1 MEDKPI
7 KRVKKAQEELLD
19 EHKLGIHV
27 HSITAVTQ
35 ALWATGDLGT
45 TIHKDV
51 EPPRAVGFSEGF
63 QAVRVGKSKRIGED
77 PIRVI
82 RWTNH

>member
-1 MEDKPI
+1 MNKDEANK
-7 KRVKKAQEELLD
+7 LLD
-19 EHKLGIHV
+19 EHKLGIHA
-27 HSITAVTQ
+27 HSTIAVTQ
-35 ALWATGDLGT
+35 ALWATGDLGHT
-45 TIHKDV
+45 VHKDV
-51 EPPRAVGFSEGF
+51 EPPRAVVFSEGF

>member
-1 MEDKPI
+1 MT
-7 KRVKKAQEELLD
+7 REEANKILD
-19 EHKLGIHV
+19 EHKYGDRI
-27 HSITAVTQ
+27 HSIIEITQ

-51 EPPRAVGFSEGF
+51 GPPRPVVFSEGF
-63 QAVRVGKSKRIGED
+63 QRVRLAKSERLGED